1 MNKQRRKR
9 IEDVEKRIEVLRE
22 LMEEIY
28 TAIEEI
34 RDEEQEYLDNM
45 PENLQSSDR
54 YEAAESAVEN
64 LDEAYDMVH
73 EFDIDE
79 LTSYLEEARNN

>member
-1 MNKQRRKR
+1 MNMQRRKR
-9 IEDVEKRIEVLRE
+9 IEDVEKRIEDLSE

-34 RDEEQEYLDNM
+34 RDEEQECLDNI

-54 YEAAESAVEN
+54 YKAAESAVEK
-64 LDEAYDMVH
+64 LGEAYDLVY

-79 LTSYLEEARNN
+79 LTSYLEEAKQ